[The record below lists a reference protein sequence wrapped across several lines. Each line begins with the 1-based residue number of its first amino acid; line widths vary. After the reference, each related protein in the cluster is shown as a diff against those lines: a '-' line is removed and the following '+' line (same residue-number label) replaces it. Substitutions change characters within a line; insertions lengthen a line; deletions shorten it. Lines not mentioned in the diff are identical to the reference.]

1 MELFKITEKTEM
13 NEVYKEVLKNK
24 VKAVVISDLK
34 RFLNCEYK
42 ILDIADNFKVQIE
55 FTINQLKFSKVA
67 TINYAKKAKSI
78 KEQCPKLLDLM
89 YTDFDFNAMTDK
101 EFGIKKGM
109 FKRVKK
115 HIISDLIKHNSK
127 NREIRK
133 KEVNQ
138 YLNIEVVDSYLK
150 VNTTIISNLEPEKE
164 VLVNFISL
172 DNILE
177 PYFFEDLKEGQEN
190 LNKLN
195 YFEKECNDLFVNLIK
210 KEIEDKYNIEIN
222 MDFKFKLNDK
232 LTNMFTFEI
241 KVANQK
247 INMQEVFVI
256 DYEYYRYQ
264 IVSTYYNYSH
274 KDTLNEMTKYFKK
287 IKTKIILD
295 IEKNI

>member
-1 MELFKITEKTEM
+1 MELFKMFEITEM

-24 VKAVVISDLK
+24 VKAVVISDLNK
-34 RFLNCEYK
+34 FLNCEYK
-42 ILDIADNFKVQIE
+42 ILDIADNFKVKIE
-55 FTINQLKFSKVA
+55 FTINQLKFSKVT

-89 YTDFDFNAMTDK
+89 YTDFDFNAMTYK
-101 EFGIKKGM
+101 EFGIKEGM
-109 FKRVKK
+109 FKRIKN
-115 HIISDLIKHNSK
+115 HIISDLIKHNSN
-127 NREIRK
+127 NREIGK
-133 KEVNQ
+133 EEVNQ
-138 YLNIEVVDSYLK
+138 YLNVEVVDSCVKGY
-150 VNTTIISNLEPEKE
+150 TTIISNFEIEKK
-164 VLVNFISL
+164 VLISYISL

-177 PYFFEDLKEGQEN
+177 PYFLEDVKEAQEN

-210 KEIEDKYNIEIN
+210 KEIEDKYNLEIN

-256 DYEYYRYQ
+256 DYNYK
-264 IVSTYYNYSH
+264 IFSTYYLYTH
-274 KDTLNEMTKYFKK
+274 KDTLNEMTKYLKK
-287 IKTKIILD
+287 MKTKIIEG
-295 IEKNI
+295 IEESI

>member
-1 MELFKITEKTEM
+1 MFEITEM

-24 VKAVVISDLK
+24 VKAVVISDLNK
-34 RFLNCEYK
+34 FLNCEYK
-42 ILDIADNFKVQIE
+42 ILDIADNFKVKIE
-55 FTINQLKFSKVA
+55 FTINQLKFSKVT

-89 YTDFDFNAMTDK
+89 YTDFDFNAMTYK
-101 EFGIKKGM
+101 EFGIKEGM
-109 FKRVKK
+109 FKRIKN
-115 HIISDLIKHNSK
+115 HIISDLIKHNSN
-127 NREIRK
+127 NREIGK
-133 KEVNQ
+133 EEVNQ
-138 YLNIEVVDSYLK
+138 YLNVEVVDSCVKGY
-150 VNTTIISNLEPEKE
+150 TTIISNFEIEKK
-164 VLVNFISL
+164 VLISYISL

-177 PYFFEDLKEGQEN
+177 PYFLEDVKEAQEN

-210 KEIEDKYNIEIN
+210 KEIEDKYNLEIN

-256 DYEYYRYQ
+256 DYNYK
-264 IVSTYYNYSH
+264 IFSTYYLYTH
-274 KDTLNEMTKYFKK
+274 KDTLNEMTKYLKK
-287 IKTKIILD
+287 MKTKIIEG
-295 IEKNI
+295 IEESI